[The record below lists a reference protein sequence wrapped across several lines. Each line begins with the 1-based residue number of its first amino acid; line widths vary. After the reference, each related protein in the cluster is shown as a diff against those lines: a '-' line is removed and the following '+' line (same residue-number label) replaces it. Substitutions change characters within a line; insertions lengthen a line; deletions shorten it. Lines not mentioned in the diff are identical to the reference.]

1 MSDQGEMTPDL
12 KVERDGERLRTML
25 SRVQALQERP
35 DAVKREYTEPADG
48 TARAVE
54 STEYTIQLSPVSKF
68 HHIGEYLHLEV
79 ERPKK
84 TKRLE
89 RPATTYSVRKY
100 KDHDK
105 THFAGN
111 AGYEMYVSSRLV
123 MVEQPQF
130 LRPSKIT
137 VTEATQR
144 QERPNVPFREIASY
158 KTLDEQEAFV
168 GSLLTT

>member
-12 KVERDGERLRTML
+12 KVERDGARLRNML
-25 SRVQALQERP
+25 SRVQALQDRP
-35 DAVKREYTEPADG
+35 DATKREYTEPATG
-48 TARAVE
+48 TAPATE
-54 STEYTIQLSPVSKF
+54 DTEYTITISPVSKL
-68 HHIGEYLHLEV
+68 HRRGEYLHLNV

-89 RPATTYSVRKY
+89 RPTTTYSVSRY
-100 KDHDK
+100 QDYGI
-105 THFAGN
+105 THSAGTLR
-111 AGYEMYVSSRLV
+111 GVPYVSSRLV

-130 LRPSKIT
+130 LRPSIIT

-144 QERPNVPFREIASY
+144 RERPNEPEREIASY

>member
-1 MSDQGEMTPDL
+1 MINLDCFVHSSALDVWY
-12 KVERDGERLRTML
+12 VE
-25 SRVQALQERP
+25 
-35 DAVKREYTEPADG
+35 AVK
-48 TARAVE
+48 
-54 STEYTIQLSPVSKF
+54 
-68 HHIGEYLHLEV
+68 
-79 ERPKK
+79 
-84 TKRLE
+84 
-89 RPATTYSVRKY
+89 
-100 KDHDK
+100 HDK